1 MLSNFQLLIS
11 FIINLTTTSTRCQ
24 GFFHYF
30 YILKAKCQRYIR
42 RWIIIKIIATCDKIY
57 IIIILHYAGICLYL
71 SFCPGGLMIASTAES
86 SIVEW
91 ILRWIC
97 RRTADDGGP
106 CFVMAAHHIRTRR
119 SASLHMVY
127 FCFRIGRSGF
137 SREIYPLGFFAK
149 DPPVCHPTPVGAAL
163 AAIVISQD
171 LSLHPLPS
179 SLFPLPSSLFP
190 LPYSLSF
197 RGSGGD

>member
-1 MLSNFQLLIS
+1 M
-11 FIINLTTTSTRCQ
+11 
-24 GFFHYF
+24 
-30 YILKAKCQRYIR
+30 AKCQRYIH
-42 RWIIIKIIATCDKIY
+42 RWIIIKIMATCDKIY

-137 SREIYPLGFFAK
+137 SRDCHFAGLI
-149 DPPVCHPTPVGAAL
+149 P
-163 AAIVISQD
+163 S
-171 LSLHPLPS
+171 SS

-190 LPYSLSF
+190 LPSSLSF